1 MYRLNTHVR
10 SSGIIVFLH
19 AAFDCIDF
27 SPCKGR
33 IDERVGT
40 VTVDVRF
47 TKTHAEPIVSVIGEP
62 LVSLGGL
69 SRDVP
74 GFCWVGVE
82 NDFLLDAKK
91 SVRTYHVSRQFGM
104 GR

>member
-1 MYRLNTHVR
+1 MFLQP
-10 SSGIIVFLH
+10 VF
-19 AAFDCIDF
+19 DSIDF
-27 SPCKGR
+27 SRGKGR
-33 IDERVGT
+33 IEEGVGT

-47 TKTHAEPIVSVIGEP
+47 TKTLAEPIVSVIGEP
-62 LVSLGGL
+62 LVGLGGL

-74 GFCWVGVE
+74 GFYRVGFE

-91 SVRTYHVSRQFGM
+91 AIRTHHVSCHFGM